1 VAFPFP
7 NFSQAAEQKV
17 IVSLREA
24 SKGGAGALY
33 VHVVV
38 RIVLRSEGC
47 GNRGVSRVEQGEER
61 TNCKI
66 RGCRMGTGA
75 VSGE

>member
-1 VAFPFP
+1 VAFPLP
-7 NFSQAAEQKV
+7 NSSQAAEQKV

-24 SKGGAGALY
+24 SKGGASALY

-47 GNRGVSRVEQGEER
+47 GNKGVSRVEQGEER
-61 TNCKI
+61 AHCKI
-66 RGCRMGTGA
+66 RGCRMGMGA